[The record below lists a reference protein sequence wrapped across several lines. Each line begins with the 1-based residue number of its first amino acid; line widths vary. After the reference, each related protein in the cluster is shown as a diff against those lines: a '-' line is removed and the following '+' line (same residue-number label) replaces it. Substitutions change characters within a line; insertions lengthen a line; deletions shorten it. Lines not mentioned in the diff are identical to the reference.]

1 MTDILA
7 PFFRDIGELF
17 RPALFN
23 VYFAVASI
31 PLGFVLA
38 IGVAVVRHRGH
49 PVWSRL
55 AAGYTSF
62 FRGSPLFIQFFLVY
76 SVVLSLN
83 LSLWQPLGVDRFILH
98 PLFLGPFVLTLN
110 TTAYTSEIFFG
121 ALRTVPKGE
130 IDAAHAFGM
139 GRWRTFRSVT
149 WPNVI
154 RVAWPAYT
162 NEVIFLFQA
171 TAIVYF
177 TLPLVHGQQEL
188 LIRAEELFQR
198 DYNVFLHFGVAALY
212 FVVIS
217 LLVFVG
223 FGLIYRRLM
232 RHAGGP
238 VPRWVRYAPKFLR

>member
-1 MTDILA
+1 MEFLA
-7 PFFRDIGELF
+7 PFFRDVGELF

-31 PLGFVLA
+31 PLGFVFA
-38 IGVAVVRHRGH
+38 VGVAVVRHRRH

-55 AAGYTSF
+55 AAGYTYAL
-62 FRGSPLFIQFFLVY
+62 RGSPLFIQLFMVY
-76 SVVLSLN
+76 SLVLSLN
-83 LSLWQPLGVDRFILH
+83 LSVWQPLGVDGFILH

-110 TTAYTSEIFFG
+110 TTAYTAEIFYG
-121 ALRTVPKGE
+121 ALKTVPKGE
-130 IDAAHAFGM
+130 LDAARAFGM
-139 GRWRTFRSVT
+139 SRSRAFRSVV

-171 TAIVYF
+171 TAILYF
-177 TLPLVHGQQEL
+177 TLPLIDGQQEL

-198 DYNVFLHFGVAALY
+198 DYNMFLHFGVAALY
-212 FVVIS
+212 FLAIS
-217 LLVFVG
+217 LLVFLA
-223 FGLIYRRLM
+223 FGLIYRRMM